1 MKQSKIT
8 QILKTNEWESKYGK
22 MYSITLKL
30 ENWETITLNKK
41 KQDAFKVWQLIK
53 YEEIEIWKKRKEVIE
68 KKQEI
73 NQWNQ
78 RWYFTSIAF
87 QIAFDKVYKWEDDYQ
102 KTIYLAQRI
111 FVDMLNN
118 FEWKDD

>member
-1 MKQSKIT
+1 MKQSKII

-41 KQDAFKVWQLIK
+41 KQDAFKVWQSIN
-53 YEEIEIWKKRKEVIE
+53 YEEIETWKKRKEIVE
-68 KKQEI
+68 KKQES

-78 RWYFTSIAF
+78 RGYFTSIAF
-87 QIAFDKVYKWEDDYQ
+87 QIAFQNYSWEDSYQ
-102 KTIYLAQRI
+102 FCSNLARRI
-111 FVDMLNN
+111 FADMLDN
-118 FEWKDD
+118 FEEK

>member
-41 KQDAFKVWQLIK
+41 KQDAFKLWDNVK
-53 YEEIEIWKKRKEVIE
+53 YEEIEAWKKRKEIID
-68 KKQEI
+68 KKPES
-73 NQWNQ
+73 NQGNP
-78 RWYFTSIAF
+78 RSYFTSVAF
-87 QIAFDKVYKWEDDYQ
+87 QIAFQNYSWEDSYQ
-102 KTIYLAQRI
+102 FCSNLARRI
-111 FVDMLNN
+111 FSDMLDNY
-118 FEWKDD
+118 EGK